1 MLRPL
6 ALLALAPAAALAQ
19 AAQSP
24 RPMTPDDVMGV
35 RGVSDPQLS
44 PDGRWVA
51 YVVSVTDTTENA
63 TDSDVWLVRA
73 DGTGSPRRLTTSK
86 KSDASPRWSPDGKRL
101 AFLSAREERPQLWV
115 LDPEGGEAER
125 LTESKTAVSAFAWS
139 PDGARIA
146 YVAARAPTA
155 DEERRQR
162 VKDDPIVVDSVFPHT
177 RLWVLDVADK
187 KAREL
192 VQGEFSV
199 GDPQWAPDGRRLA
212 YVVRPTPRAD
222 DGSKSD
228 LWVVAADGAG
238 APRKLTENPGTDGTP
253 RWSPDGRSI
262 AFLTRPGT
270 SDQVGML
277 RLAVIPADGGAA
289 RLLAPDFEYQ
299 PNDVWWSKDG
309 RTLRLE
315 APTRTTNN
323 LFELP
328 ATGGTPRPLF
338 TEQAWVGSTSMSDDW
353 RTVAVVRSDLRTPP
367 DVHVARA
374 AARGPLALRKL
385 TDHNPQVRALA
396 IGRTEVLRYKGPG
409 GLDVE
414 GLVIY
419 PADYKPGQRYPL
431 ITQVHGGPAGAWLD
445 RFPSNYGSYAHV
457 WAGRGWVVFQ
467 PNPRGSTGYGEPF
480 LRANIK
486 DWGSGDYQDIQAGI
500 DTLVARGVAD
510 PQRLAQA
517 GWSYG
522 GYMTAWTLTQT
533 NRFKAVMV
541 GAGLTNMESMYGTN
555 DIPSTLDG
563 YFGGTP
569 YDNVEEYRKRSAM
582 TFIKQAKTP
591 TLILHGQQDLRVPI
605 GQAQELYLGLKR
617 NGVPVS
623 LVFYPREGHGLGEPR
638 HQLDKMRREL
648 AWMTRWTT
656 PDQKVMQE

>member
-1 MLRPL
+1 MSRL
-6 ALLALAPAAALAQ
+6 LLAAALLAPAAVFAQ
-19 AAQSP
+19 AP
-24 RPMTPDDVMGV
+24 RPMTPEDVMGV
-35 RGVSDPQLS
+35 RSVSDPQVS
-44 PDGRWVA
+44 PDGRWIA
-51 YVVSVTDTTENA
+51 YVVATTDTTENA

-73 DGTGSPRRLTTSK
+73 DGGAPPRRLTTSR
-86 KSDASPRWSPDGKRL
+86 KSDGSPRWSPDGTRL
-101 AFLSAREERPQLWV
+101 AFVSAREERPQVFV
-115 LDPEGGEAER
+115 LDPNGGEAER
-125 LTESKTAVSAFAWS
+125 LTDSKTAVSGFAWS
-139 PDGARIA
+139 PDGKRIA
-146 YVAARAPTA
+146 YVASRAPTA
-155 DEERRQR
+155 DEEKRQR
-162 VKDDPIVVDSVFPHT
+162 MKDDAIVVDSVFAHT

-187 KAREL
+187 KTREL
-192 VQGEFSV
+192 VAGDFSV
-199 GDPQWAPDGRRLA
+199 GDPQWSPDGAQLA
-212 YVVRPTPRAD
+212 YVVRPTPKAD

-228 LWVVAADGAG
+228 IFVVAAAG
-238 APRKLTENPGTDGTP
+238 GTPRKLTENPGSDATP
-253 RWSPDGRSI
+253 RWSPDGRTI
-262 AFLTRPGT
+262 AYLTRAGT
-270 SDQVGML
+270 SAEVGML
-277 RLAVIPADGGAA
+277 RLAAIPAAGGAP
-289 RLLAPDFEYQ
+289 RPLAPDFEYQ
-299 PNDVWWSKDG
+299 PNDIWWSKDG
-309 RTLRLE
+309 RTLRVE
-315 APTRTTNN
+315 APTRTTSN

-338 TEQAWVGSTSMSDDW
+338 AGQPWVGQSSFSDDW
-353 RTVAVVRSDLRTPP
+353 RTIAVVKSDLRTPP

-374 AARGPLALRKL
+374 GARTLAKL
-385 TDHNPQVRALA
+385 TDHNPQVRSLA
-396 IGRTEVLRYKGPG
+396 IGRTEVLRYRGPG
-409 GLDVE
+409 GMEVE

-419 PADYKPGQRYPL
+419 PADYAPGKRYPL

-467 PNPRGSTGYGEPF
+467 PNPRGSTGYGEAF

-486 DWGSGDYQDIQAGI
+486 DWGVGDYGDIQAGI
-500 DTLVARGVAD
+500 DTLVGRGVAD
-510 PQRLAQA
+510 PARLAQA

-533 NRFKAVMV
+533 TRFKAVMV

-582 TFIKQAKTP
+582 TYIKQAKTP
-591 TLILHGQQDLRVPI
+591 TLILHGQQDLRVPT

-617 NGVPVS
+617 QGVPVS

-648 AWMTRWTT
+648 AWMTRYTT